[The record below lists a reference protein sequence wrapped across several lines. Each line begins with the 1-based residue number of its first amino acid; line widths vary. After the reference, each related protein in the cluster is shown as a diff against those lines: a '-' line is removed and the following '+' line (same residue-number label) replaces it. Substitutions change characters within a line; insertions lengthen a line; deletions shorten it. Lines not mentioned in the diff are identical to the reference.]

1 MKKRFLSL
9 WGKHMTGKA
18 EDIIKWLF
26 TQEREKLFDIE
37 EHKERRSLNANALL
51 WKCLGDI
58 ANAIHSDKWTVYLQ
72 MLKRYGTY
80 TYICVKPE
88 AVEGIKKQWRE
99 VEEVGRGLMNGVES
113 VQLLCYFGSSTMNTS
128 EFSRL
133 LDGVISELE
142 EMGLPSPGQEEL
154 DRVIKQMERKEDE
167 SRN

>member
-1 MKKRFLSL
+1 MTKCLSR
-9 WGKHMTGKA
+9 WGKCMTGKA

-26 TQEREKLFDIE
+26 TQDREKLFDIE
-37 EHKERRSLNANALL
+37 EHKDKRSLNANALL

-167 SRN
+167 SRD